1 MKLFTCDSPFRR
13 FIPNRP
19 KAVKPP
25 VIAPPLKTIPEL
37 SEEAA
42 GKGRRRLR
50 RTGRESTRI
59 TSPGF
64 AQPARTSRAELKEV
78 LG

>member
-1 MKLFTCDSPFRR
+1 MTPS
-13 FIPNRP
+13 RP

-64 AQPARTSRAELKEV
+64 FGPARTTQAELKTK
-78 LG
+78 LGGR